1 MDFEVQ
7 ALAMVRYVEGRPDW
21 PVSDSRVDNLHCVP
35 FFLGGGQLD
44 KSNIYS
50 EFMNKCMFDKKVYC
64 LNSPEEHITSKVF
77 PTGGNSVI

>member
-35 FFLGGGQLD
+35 FFLGGGGNWTNQ
-44 KSNIYS
+44 
-50 EFMNKCMFDKKVYC
+50 
-64 LNSPEEHITSKVF
+64 TSIV
-77 PTGGNSVI
+77 SL

>member
-35 FFLGGGQLD
+35 FFFGGGAIGQIKHL
-44 KSNIYS
+44 
-50 EFMNKCMFDKKVYC
+50 
-64 LNSPEEHITSKVF
+64 
-77 PTGGNSVI
+77 